1 MNVKLK
7 MYYKSM
13 KKFWNAMSSSG
24 RWRKMILI
32 MNLKLFILL
41 CCVHVAN
48 ANVFSQ
54 EQRLDVSF
62 ENEKMLDVIDYLQRQ
77 TGFQFFYL
85 KQNLAVAS
93 NVTLSMKQATLA
105 EILDNVLKDH
115 GFSYEIQDGIVIIKV
130 ADDDKGKKKSLTVKG
145 FVYDEKKQP
154 MPGVTVQVVGTSVGT
169 ATTERGWFSIALPL
183 LKGKLKFSFVGY
195 QDQEVEFTEKT
206 DTLKIYMKENIQEL
220 AEGHGFHFYRE
231 GG

>member
-85 KQNLAVAS
+85 KQNLEAAKEAARQIRLR
-93 NVTLSMKQATLA
+93 NLSGI
-105 EILDNVLKDH
+105 ILIDFINQMLH
-115 GFSYEIQDGIVIIKV
+115 Q
-130 ADDDKGKKKSLTVKG
+130 LCN
-145 FVYDEKKQP
+145 
-154 MPGVTVQVVGTSVGT
+154 GVTSV
-169 ATTERGWFSIALPL
+169 L
-183 LKGKLKFSFVGY
+183 
-195 QDQEVEFTEKT
+195 
-206 DTLKIYMKENIQEL
+206 
-220 AEGHGFHFYRE
+220 
-231 GG
+231 